1 MARLVVNRE
10 EADLVTH
17 ELTRDIVTIGSA
29 PLNHIVID
37 DPAVSAQHAI
47 LARVADSY
55 RLKDLHSTNG
65 TQVNGISI
73 TDAELKDGDKIQFGS
88 VVAIF
93 CGTLQTLMKQM
104 SSSLAGPL
112 ILPVPAQIERESP
125 MATAQIS
132 PPSSRKLTLIAVAI
146 AVLMIVGGAGWY
158 LGHKREVAPEK
169 LSGSSTQVERQIP
182 IVNPTEDEAASKQ
195 PEPIATQPQRTT
207 AKDLT
212 VLPTEDVARAD
223 QPQQEV
229 EAKEGFPVSNSPTIA
244 QPAIAPARGP
254 WLFPDSSF
262 RYLSATDLSSL
273 SSADLWRAR
282 NEIFARKGY
291 KFSSPRGIAFAQ
303 TLGNF
308 YRGVDDDQGRVFNNM
323 NQYERAN
330 VTLTRAIEKGR

>member
-17 ELTRDIVTIGSA
+17 ELNRDIVTIGSA

-73 TDAELKDGDKIQFGS
+73 TDAELKDGDEIQFGS
-88 VVAIF
+88 VVAVF

-195 PEPIATQPQRTT
+195 PEPIATEPQRTA

-212 VLPTEDVARAD
+212 VLPTEDVARAQ

-229 EAKEGFPVSNSPTIA
+229 GAKEGFPVSNSPTIA
-244 QPAIAPARGP
+244 QPSIAPARG

-303 TLGNF
+303 TLGNY
-308 YRGVDDDQGRVFNNM
+308 YRGADDNQGRVFNKM

-330 VTLTRAIEKGR
+330 VTLIRAIERGR

>member
-10 EADLVTH
+10 DADLVTH

-88 VVAIF
+88 VVAVF

-104 SSSLAGPL
+104 SSSPAGPL
-112 ILPVPAQIERESP
+112 ILPVLAQTERDSP
-125 MATAQIS
+125 MATEQIS
-132 PPSSRKLTLIAVAI
+132 PPSSRKSTLIAVAI
-146 AVLMIVGGAGWY
+146 AVLIIVGGAGWY
-158 LGHKREVAPEK
+158 FGHKKEVAPEK

-182 IVNPTEDEAASKQ
+182 IVNPTED
-195 PEPIATQPQRTT
+195 
-207 AKDLT
+207 
-212 VLPTEDVARAD
+212 VARAQ

-229 EAKEGFPVSNSPTIA
+229 GAKEGFHVSNSPTIA
-244 QPAIAPARGP
+244 QPSIAPAREP
-254 WLFPDSSF
+254 WLFPDSSS

-291 KFSSPRGIAFAQ
+291 KFSTPRGIAFAQ
-303 TLGNF
+303 TLGNY
-308 YRGVDDDQGRVFNNM
+308 YRGVDDVQGRVFNNM

-330 VTLTRAIEKGR
+330 VTLIQSIERGR